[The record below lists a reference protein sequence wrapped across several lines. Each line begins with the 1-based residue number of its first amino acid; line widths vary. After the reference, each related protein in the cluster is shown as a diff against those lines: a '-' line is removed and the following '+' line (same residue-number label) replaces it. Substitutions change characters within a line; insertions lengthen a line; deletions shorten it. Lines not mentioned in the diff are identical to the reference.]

1 MAKKAK
7 TGGKGQRKYGRSKRK
22 DAAKGTPFSLFVRGK
37 ITGEEYFKQKNQ
49 ASKV

>member
-22 DAAKGTPFSLFVRGK
+22 DAAKGNPMSLFVRNK
-37 ITGEEYFKQKNQ
+37 ISAEVYFKLINHSQKG
-49 ASKV
+49 